1 MSRYGRNR
9 IRSTPPNANAD
20 SVWLRVPSD
29 FQEERNLKSLSFLSF
44 FLRDKSFTLA
54 YSLEDSFHSAR
65 KGVAGEARRSH
76 HGEPGTE
83 RG

>member
-1 MSRYGRNR
+1 MVSRYERNR

-44 FLRDKSFTLA
+44 FYEMKVLLWLT
-54 YSLEDSFHSAR
+54 
-65 KGVAGEARRSH
+65 V
-76 HGEPGTE
+76 
-83 RG
+83 